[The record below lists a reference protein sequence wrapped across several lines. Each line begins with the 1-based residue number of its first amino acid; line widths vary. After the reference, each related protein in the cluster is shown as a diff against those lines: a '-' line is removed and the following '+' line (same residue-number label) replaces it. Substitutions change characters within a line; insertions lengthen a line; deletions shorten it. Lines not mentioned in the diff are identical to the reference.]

1 LEDALAEDTDMTQ
14 LLDRSPDTQSFA
26 REGRR
31 KSHATPQGLKSADG
45 SALQLDSGQ
54 ALTKDK
60 TERDLLIAILKELR
74 EIKEIMMEVL

>member
-1 LEDALAEDTDMTQ
+1 MAQGFD
-14 LLDRSPDTQSFA
+14 
-26 REGRR
+26 
-31 KSHATPQGLKSADG
+31 TPQGLKSADG